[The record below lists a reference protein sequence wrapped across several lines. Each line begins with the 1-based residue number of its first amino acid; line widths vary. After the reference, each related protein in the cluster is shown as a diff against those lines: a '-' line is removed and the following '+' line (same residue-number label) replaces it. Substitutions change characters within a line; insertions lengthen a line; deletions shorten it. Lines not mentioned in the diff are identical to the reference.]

1 MTPINII
8 YRSETSLM
16 GRWNTSVFSGAG
28 LVLVCLLLLAR
39 PAHAVDV
46 LMHHNDLSRTGA
58 NLEETV
64 LTPANV
70 IESQFGKLFSQ
81 SVDGK
86 VYAQPLY
93 VSGLTIGGQTR
104 NVIFVCTDNN
114 SVYAFDADNGSDAA
128 LWHVNLGT
136 PVPSSDVGS
145 CSDMSPQIGI
155 TGTPAIDKAGGTI
168 YLDAKTTS
176 SGGYFQKLHALDLTT
191 GAEKFGG
198 AVTISGSVN
207 GKTFS
212 AQRQHQRPGLVLLNG
227 VVYLAFGSHCDMET
241 YYGWLIGYNMTNL
254 QQVTIFN
261 TTPIGS
267 EGAIWSS
274 GMAPAVDASGHIYV
288 MVGNGS
294 FNANTGGANYGE
306 SFLKFNTTGGIL
318 SVADWFCPSNQAAL
332 SSSDF
337 DVGSGGPVLIPGTS
351 LIVGT
356 GKEGIVYL
364 VDQNNMGHYSTSTN
378 NIVQQF
384 KPDSETD
391 RVGPSPVYWQG
402 PADQYLY
409 FSAGGNKTKVFTFNG
424 SKIDTTAAA
433 QSSETQ
439 GNPGGISLSANGTAE
454 GILWVVDDGSGGT
467 LRAYDAAGTLTETW
481 NSQDNSSRDSLG
493 TYVKFVSPTIANGKV
508 YVGTDGG
515 LVAYGLLNAQTNFVG
530 TNEIQCVA
538 SGLAVDVSGA
548 ATTNGAPVIQSPFGG
563 SASSLWTFIATSNG
577 YYQVNNVNSKK
588 DMVVQSASTA
598 SGAKII
604 QWSFG
609 SSGDDQWKPVLNADG
624 TYTFFNLHSGLVLDD
639 PGGST
644 TQGTQFDQASPSG
657 GSNQELNIIL
667 NGVTTPDFSLSASPA
682 SQTVTAGN
690 GTSYTATVSALN
702 GFSGDVALS
711 VSGLPSGASGNFNP
725 ASVTGSGSSTLSVTT
740 GTNTPPGTYT
750 LTIMGTSGSLSHST
764 TAALTVNSGTN
775 TLAFQAQN
783 LSYTTNGAIAALQ
796 TDTHFPG
803 GHWVAL
809 EATKVG
815 PYIEFT
821 LPNIP
826 AGTYQLQLEWKGNN
840 TRGILSLSVD
850 GTTLGSTLD
859 QYSATQTYPTT
870 TFGNVTLTSG
880 NHLVRLTVTGKNS
893 ASSNYWL
900 SAYQFTLTGQ

>member
-1 MTPINII
+1 MKAISIV
-8 YRSETSLM
+8 YRSNICFAATRN
-16 GRWNTSVFSGAG
+16 GFAYSGAG
-28 LVLVCLLLLAR
+28 LLFACLLLLAR
-39 PAHAVDV
+39 PALAVDV

-70 IESQFGKLFSQ
+70 TESQFGKLFTQ

-93 VSGLTIGGQTR
+93 VSGITIGGVSR

-155 TGTPAIDKAGGTI
+155 TGTPAIDKAGSTL
-168 YLDAKTTS
+168 YVDAKTTS
-176 SGGYFQKLHALDLTT
+176 GGSYFQKLHALALTT

-198 AVTISGSVN
+198 PVTISGSVN
-207 GKTFS
+207 GKTFN

-241 YYGWLIGYNMTNL
+241 YYGWLIGYNTTNL
-254 QQVTIFN
+254 EQVAIFN
-261 TTPIGS
+261 TTPSGS
-267 EGAIWSS
+267 EGAIWSC
-274 GMAPAVDASGHIYV
+274 GMAPAVDAGGNMYV

-294 FNANTGGANYGE
+294 FNANNGGANLNYGE
-306 SFLKFNTTGGIL
+306 SFLKFNTTGGAL
-318 SVADWFCPSNQAAL
+318 SVADWFCPSNQASL
-332 SSSDF
+332 SSGDI
-337 DVGSGGPVLIPGTS
+337 DVGAGGPVLIPGTS

-356 GKEGIVYL
+356 GKEGVVYL

-384 KPDSETD
+384 RPDSETD

-402 PADQYLY
+402 PSDQYLY

-424 SKIDTTAAA
+424 SKIDTTAMA

-439 GNPGGISLSANGTAE
+439 GNPGGISLSANGTAD

-481 NSQDNSSRDSLG
+481 NSQDNASRDSLG

-515 LVAYGLLNAQTNFVG
+515 LVAYGLLNVQTNFTG

-538 SGLAVDVSGA
+538 SGLAVDVSGS
-548 ATTNGAPVIQSPFGG
+548 ATTNGAPIIQSPFDGG
-563 SASSLWTFIATSNG
+563 ASSLWTFMATSNG
-577 YYQVNNVNSKK
+577 YYQVKNANSGR
-588 DMVVQSASTA
+588 DMVVQSASTTN
-598 SGAKII
+598 GAKII

-609 SSGDDQWKPVLNADG
+609 SSGDDQWKPVQNADG

-644 TQGTQFDQASPSG
+644 TQGTQFDQASSSG
-657 GSNQELNIIL
+657 GSNQEFNMIL
-667 NGVTTPDFSLSASPA
+667 NG
-682 SQTVTAGN
+682 
-690 GTSYTATVSALN
+690 ATN
-702 GFSGDVALS
+702 
-711 VSGLPSGASGNFNP
+711 
-725 ASVTGSGSSTLSVTT
+725 
-740 GTNTPPGTYT
+740 
-750 LTIMGTSGSLSHST
+750 M
-764 TAALTVNSGTN
+764 
-775 TLAFQAQN
+775 LAFEAQN

-796 TDTHFPG
+796 SDTNFPG

-809 EATKVG
+809 EATNVG

-850 GTTLGSTLD
+850 GTTLGSNLD
-859 QYSATQTYPTT
+859 QYSANQTYPTT
-870 TFGNVTLTSG
+870 TFGNVALTSG

-893 ASSNYWL
+893 ASSDYWL